1 MGEANQEGFERR
13 SELIKN
19 WALPSKLG
27 RKNRDGAGKEAGR
40 AV

>member
-1 MGEANQEGFERR
+1 MGKANQEDFERR

-19 WALPSKLG
+19 WALPGKLG
-27 RKNRDGAGKEAGR
+27 RKNNDGTGKEAGR